1 MTTCM
6 MCEEP
11 TEATTQLGDWDVCAA
26 HAAAVTEVNPA
37 EAVELVCEGSGK
49 EPKVRRGKP
58 HCAVCGQ
65 KFHWSD
71 LENMI
76 TTIPEH
82 F

>member
-11 TEATTQLGDWDVCAA
+11 TEATAQLSDWDVCAA
-26 HAAAVTEVNPA
+26 HAAAVTAPDPGETP
-37 EAVELVCEGSGK
+37 ELVCEGSGQA
-49 EPKVRRGKP
+49 PNVRRGKP
-58 HCAVCGQ
+58 CCRVCGQ